1 MISIILKN
9 KLPYE
14 NFNSERIFLQVFQI
28 FICIERINKR

>member
-9 KLPYE
+9 KLSYE

-28 FICIERINKR
+28 FICMEKINER